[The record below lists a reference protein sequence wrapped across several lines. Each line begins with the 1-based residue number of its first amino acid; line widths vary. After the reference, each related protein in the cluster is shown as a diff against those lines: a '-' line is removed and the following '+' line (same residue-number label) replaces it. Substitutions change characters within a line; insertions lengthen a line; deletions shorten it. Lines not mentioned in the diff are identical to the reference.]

1 MRVLRWGNSCV
12 RLWRCRIAGLVG
24 VLLLFS
30 LTACLAPPPLA
41 PLPQPATPPRQPE
54 TTLRL
59 FIVYSADLS
68 EIWVGQIRTGI
79 IETLARDGNYR
90 IGETLLL
97 SEYRLPP
104 DAIAEEAVT
113 AAAVTAAIR
122 DFAPDVVVT
131 VGNQA
136 AWQVIPDYPDPEQRF
151 VFCSF
156 SGNVLSSALNR
167 PGVTGV
173 LEIPYPIQTARLAAN
188 LIPDSQQFMVL
199 GDRASVGA
207 LGTKAIFDSVLVDPP
222 YPTLPV
228 LRQTDDWEEWQAFVA
243 EAGAMDFIILG
254 KYAHIR
260 DASGA
265 PIPPAEVLRWTLL
278 NSAAPVFGLW
288 QDTVVNGAVGGL
300 VLSGEAQGISAAQ
313 IVLQIVDGTD
323 PAVLAPVRAG
333 RNILAL
339 NLAAAEHWQVQPSF
353 ELLVTASLGGIFPA
367 P

>member
-1 MRVLRWGNSCV
+1 MRVLHRGNS
-12 RLWRCRIAGLVG
+12 RALLWRCRIAGLMG
-24 VLLLFS
+24 ILLLFS
-30 LTACLAPPPLA
+30 LTACMAAAPTRA

-54 TTLRL
+54 MPLRL

-68 EIWVGQIRTGI
+68 EIWAGQIRTGI

-104 DAIAEEAVT
+104 DA

-122 DFAPDVVVT
+122 DFAADVVIT

-136 AWQVIPDYPDPEQRF
+136 AWQVILDYPDPEQRF

-173 LEIPYPIQTARLAAN
+173 MEIPYPVQTARLAAN
-188 LIPDSQQFMVL
+188 LIPNSRQFMVL
-199 GDRASVGA
+199 GDRTSEGA
-207 LGTKAIFDSVLVDPP
+207 LATKALFDTVLVDPP

-243 EAGAMDFIILG
+243 ETDAMDFLILG

-265 PIPPAEVLRWTLL
+265 LIPPAEVLRWTLL
-278 NSAAPVFGLW
+278 HSAAPVFGLW
-288 QDTVVNGAVGGL
+288 QDTVTNGAVGGL
-300 VLSGEAQGISAAQ
+300 VLSGEAQGVSAAQ
-313 IVLQIVDGTD
+313 LVLKIVDGTD
-323 PAVLAPVRAG
+323 PAVLVPVRAG
-333 RNILAL
+333 RNMLAL
-339 NLAAAEHWQVQPSF
+339 NLAAAERWQVQPSF